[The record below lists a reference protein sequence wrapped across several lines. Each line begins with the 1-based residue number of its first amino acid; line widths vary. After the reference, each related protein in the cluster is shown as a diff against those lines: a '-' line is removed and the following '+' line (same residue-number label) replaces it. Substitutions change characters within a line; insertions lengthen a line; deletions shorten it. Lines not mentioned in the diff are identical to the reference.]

1 MVSKRA
7 AGIRWDAM
15 RKVLPFI
22 LCGGAGT
29 RLWPLS
35 REAFPK
41 QFHRLTGQE
50 TLFQETCRRLSG
62 SVFGDLFVLANYR
75 HRFLIAEQLEEIGA
89 PAKNIVLEP
98 VSRNTGPSACIAAL
112 IAAREDSEA
121 LVLLAPSD
129 HMIAD
134 AGVFLSAVETGIK
147 AAEDGALV
155 TFGIEPDCPHTGY
168 GYIETEPG
176 EAALSKVKRFV
187 EKPSLQTAERYL
199 DAGGF
204 YWNAGIFL
212 LKAKTMLGLIE
223 THAPQILEACR
234 KALDAATEDLTFR
247 VLGDVYSEAPAI
259 SLDYAVAEKASNMA
273 CVKLRT
279 PWSDVGSWAAL
290 WSFMDK
296 DGAGNVVRGDG
307 QVILEGTRD
316 SFAFSDHACVALVG
330 VENLIVV
337 AMEDAVL
344 VVSKDHAEQV
354 KRVVDYLKG
363 NGGDLVLQHNRVYR
377 PWGWYQILNRGER
390 YQVKCIMV
398 KPGGKLSLQSHHH
411 RSEHWVVVT
420 GTLEVTR
427 GEDVEIL
434 SEHQSTYIP
443 IGKKHRLANPGK
455 IPALLIEVQSGAYL
469 DEDDIVRFDDIYQR
483 GSRE

>member
-1 MVSKRA
+1 
-7 AGIRWDAM
+7 
-15 RKVLPFI
+15 
-22 LCGGAGT
+22 

-62 SVFGDLFVLANYR
+62 PLFGDLFVLANHR

-89 PAKNIVLEP
+89 LAKNIALEP
-98 VSRNTGPSACIAAL
+98 AGRNTGPSACIAAL
-112 IAAREDSEA
+112 IAARRDPEA

-134 AGVFLSAVETGIK
+134 AAVFVQAVVAGMPSAEGGT
-147 AAEDGALV
+147 LV

-176 EAALSKVKRFV
+176 EAAVNFVKRFV
-187 EKPSLQTAERYL
+187 EKPTLQAAERYL

-212 LKAKTMLGLIE
+212 FKAKTMLGLME
-223 THAPQILEACR
+223 THAPQILAACR

-247 VLGDVYSEAPAI
+247 VLGDAYGEAPAI
-259 SLDYAVAEKASNMA
+259 SLDYAVAEKAPNMA
-273 CVKLRT
+273 CVKLKT
-279 PWSDVGSWAAL
+279 LWSDVGSWEAL

-296 DGAGNVVRGDG
+296 DGAGNVVKGDG
-307 QVILEGTRD
+307 QVILEETRD

-330 VENLIVV
+330 VENLVVV

-344 VVSKDHAEQV
+344 VAAKDHAEQV

-363 NGGDLVLQHNRVYR
+363 NGGDLALQHNRVYR
-377 PWGWYQILNRGER
+377 PWGWYQSLNR
-390 YQVKCIMV
+390 
-398 KPGGKLSLQSHHH
+398 
-411 RSEHWVVVT
+411 
-420 GTLEVTR
+420 
-427 GEDVEIL
+427 
-434 SEHQSTYIP
+434 
-443 IGKKHRLANPGK
+443 
-455 IPALLIEVQSGAYL
+455 
-469 DEDDIVRFDDIYQR
+469 
-483 GSRE
+483 